1 MGRNVACNLKIY
13 NNKKHSTTGVTPNEA
28 KREDNKLKVWLNIKN
43 KAASN
48 RKCSPLSAGSFV
60 RTYEPPKH
68 KKGYK
73 SAWSSKV
80 YKITLMNENGYLID
94 GYSKRTVFQRNEI
107 LKTDG
112 KEAEEG

>member
-1 MGRNVACNLKIY
+1 MLPAIFKQS
-13 NNKKHSTTGVTPNEA
+13 NNKKRFTTGVTPHEA

-80 YKITLMNENGYLID
+80 YKITFMNENGYLID
-94 GYSKRTVFQRNEI
+94 NYYKRKVFQRNET
-107 LKTDG
+107 LKTEGAED
-112 KEAEEG
+112 KES